1 MPVYAENITKPD
13 PQDSNDL
20 EILYPGTSAK
30 LVAQAAAGKIILFGG
45 RFNGRLISACTLTP
59 IYDGDYQLA
68 QLSVREI
75 TRRRGVARQ
84 LIIQAMKQLP
94 DDLQSISADL
104 SHAPEL
110 INLFSELGFTATHT
124 FWQWQR
130 PTS

>member
-1 MPVYAENITKPD
+1 MPVYAEIITKPD
-13 PQDSNDL
+13 QQDSADL
-20 EILYPGTSAK
+20 EILYPGLSAK
-30 LVAQAAAGKIILFGG
+30 LVEQAAAGQIILFGG
-45 RFNGRLISACTLTP
+45 RFNGRLLSACTLTP

-68 QLSVREI
+68 RLSVREI

-94 DDLQSISADL
+94 DDLRSISADL

-130 PTS
+130 PKS

>member
-1 MPVYAENITKPD
+1 MPVYAEIITKPE
-13 PQDSNDL
+13 PQDSDDL
-20 EILYPGTSAK
+20 EILYPGTSTK

-45 RFNGRLISACTLTP
+45 RFNGRLLSACTLTP

-68 QLSVREI
+68 QLSVREV

-104 SHAPEL
+104 QHAPEL
-110 INLFSELGFTATHT
+110 INLFAELGFNASNTIWH
-124 FWQWQR
+124 WQR
-130 PTS
+130 PAS